1 MGYNPY
7 RWWTSGKKKKKLSVK
22 EHLYDRIKNGDF
34 DYSYYYSEAEAARK
48 QSSDLYNS
56 VMDGYYKGGEKGD
69 YWGYVN
75 EARQKSY
82 MKNVRANKLDEEG
95 HRDEIKTLDLLK
107 KELEKEF
114 GFCLW
119 DKVMKS
125 RLMDAEQVYEFY
137 LIEKL
142 NRQSLVNK

>member
-1 MGYNPY
+1 MGYNKF
-7 RWWTSGKKKKKLSVK
+7 RWWTNGRKKKLSVK
-22 EHLYDRIKNGDF
+22 QPLIERINNGDF

-48 QSSDLYNS
+48 LASAIYDG
-56 VMDGYYKGGEKGD
+56 VMEGYYKNPNSDD

-119 DKVMKS
+119 DTIMKS

>member
-1 MGYNPY
+1 MGYNKF
-7 RWWTSGKKKKKLSVK
+7 RWWTNGRKKKLSVK
-22 EHLYDRIKNGDF
+22 QPLIERINNGDF
-34 DYSYYYSEAEAARK
+34 DYSHYYSEAEAARK
-48 QSSDLYNS
+48 LASAIYDE
-56 VMDGYYKGGEKGD
+56 VMEGYYKNPNSDD

>member
-1 MGYNPY
+1 MGYNKF
-7 RWWTSGKKKKKLSVK
+7 RWWTNGSKKKLSIK
-22 EHLYDRIKNGDF
+22 KPLIERINNGDF
-34 DYSYYYSEAEAARK
+34 DYSHYYSEAEAARELA
-48 QSSDLYNS
+48 SAIYDG
-56 VMDGYYKGGEKGD
+56 VMEGYYKNESKDD

-95 HRDEIKTLDLLK
+95 HKDEIKILHLLK

-114 GFCLW
+114 KFCLW

-142 NRQSLVNK
+142 KRQSLVNR

>member
-1 MGYNPY
+1 MGYNKF
-7 RWWTSGKKKKKLSVK
+7 RWWTNGRKKKLSIK
-22 EHLYDRIKNGDF
+22 KPLIERINNGDF
-34 DYSYYYSEAEAARK
+34 DYSHYYSEAEAARK
-48 QSSDLYNS
+48 LASAIYDG
-56 VMDGYYKGGEKGD
+56 VMEGYYKNESKGD

-95 HRDEIKTLDLLK
+95 HKDEIKILHLLK

-114 GFCLW
+114 KFCLW

-125 RLMDAEQVYEFY
+125 RRMDAEQVYEFY

-142 NRQSLVNK
+142 KRQSLVNR

>member
-1 MGYNPY
+1 MGYNKF
-7 RWWTSGKKKKKLSVK
+7 RWWTNGRKKKLSVK
-22 EHLYDRIKNGDF
+22 KSLIERINNGDF
-34 DYSYYYSEAEAARK
+34 DYSHYYSEAEAAR
-48 QSSDLYNS
+48 QLASAIYDE
-56 VMDGYYKGGEKGD
+56 VMEGYYKNPNSND

-75 EARQKSY
+75 EASQKSY

-119 DKVMKS
+119 NKVMKS

-137 LIEKL
+137 LVERLK
-142 NRQSLVNK
+142 RQSLVNK